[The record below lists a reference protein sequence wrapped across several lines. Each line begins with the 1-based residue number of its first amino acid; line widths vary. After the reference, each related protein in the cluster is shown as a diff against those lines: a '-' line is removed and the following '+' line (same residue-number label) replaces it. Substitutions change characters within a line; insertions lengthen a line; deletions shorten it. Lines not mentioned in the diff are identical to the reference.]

1 MDENAPRG
9 EGFPGGTRAFLRLPL
24 IRLLAANLAAGSVAA
39 VTAVT
44 ALIMF
49 DVAGM
54 GTLIGAAE
62 DPVLPVI
69 LLVFGFVVTLA
80 GVAMAT
86 AVMSL
91 PYDRGAPDDDRGRA
105 VEAELTPVRVVA
117 PRRDRFGAL
126 RG

>member
-1 MDENAPRG
+1 MDETDRSA
-9 EGFPGGTRAFLRLPL
+9 EGFISKLRGFLLLPL
-24 IRLLAANLAAGSVAA
+24 IRLLAANMAAGIVAA

-44 ALIMF
+44 ALITF

-62 DPVLPVI
+62 DPVLPVV
-69 LLVFGFVVTLA
+69 LLIFGFIVTLA

-91 PYDRGAPDDDRGRA
+91 PYDRGEPDDDHGRA
-105 VEAELTPVRVVA
+105 AEVDLEPVRVVA
-117 PRRDRFGAL
+117 PRRDQFRAY
-126 RG
+126 RR